1 MKSVMRYSSTAIL
14 FALAILLFEADGFAQ
29 CAMCRSALENS
40 VEGQAIAEGLQKGIL
55 FLLAAPYAIMGGVG
69 YGVFRA
75 LRKSKKDTRDS

>member
-1 MKSVMRYSSTAIL
+1 MKYLSTA
-14 FALAILLFEADGFAQ
+14 LLLGLTVLGTASEAFAQ

-55 FLLAAPYAIMGGVG
+55 FLLAVPYAIMGGVG

-75 LRKSKKDTRDS
+75 FRKSKTDVQE